1 LCRVYR
7 TAHEKKIPDAVAD
20 LKAFAFNAAPAL
32 LRRQTNYHDSLVGTI
47 AYTLRDLAGP
57 RDGIAFLLNQIE
69 AEPRWLRYNNQDGWA
84 RHGSTLAGWRT
95 DAKDLGDLEGRFL
108 KVVLAEL
115 RRDLET
121 RVARNRVV
129 YSQRIQGYW
138 KEKEADFAR
147 AAEDVP
153 AQRHLSGA
161 SGAHLAEY
169 LLGGIEH
176 RGRAIEVL
184 FVAHKRRLL
193 DEAGQAQLVDYLH
206 HENRHGESIALLRP
220 LVERRPDNLQYRVLL
235 MHAYF

>member
-7 TAHEKKIPDAVAD
+7 TAHEKKIPEAVAD

-32 LRRQTNYHDSLVGTI
+32 LRRETSYYDSLVGTI
-47 AYTLRDLAGP
+47 AHTLRDLSGP
-57 RDGIAFLLNQIE
+57 RDGIAFFLNQIE

-84 RHGSTLAGWRT
+84 RHAATLPGCRT

-147 AAEDVP
+147 TAEDVL
-153 AQRHLSGA
+153 AQRNQSGA
-161 SGAHLAEY
+161 SVAYIAEY
-169 LLGGIEH
+169 LFRGIEH

-184 FVAHKRRLL
+184 FIAHKRRLL
-193 DEAGQAQLVDYLH
+193 DEAGQA
-206 HENRHGESIALLRP
+206 
-220 LVERRPDNLQYRVLL
+220 
-235 MHAYF
+235 